1 MKPRPGQDVAT
12 RGGIAILRLVHV
24 PKHHDMDS
32 RHARAPANVRDVDM
46 LEWRSSAMRII
57 DRYIFREVLSHALLG
72 LGVFT
77 FVIFVPQLV
86 QIMNVVARHSGDSRQ
101 IMLLF
106 LSAFPRVLTF
116 SVPIGVLVGVL
127 IGLGRMSADSELI
140 AMNAAGMGL
149 KRILVPVGILAALAT
164 GVTLSMTLWLG
175 PMSIRTLRSL
185 EERLRS
191 TQASFEVQPRIFNEQ
206 FPHLVLYV
214 QDISA
219 AAMNWHGVFL
229 AESDVSD
236 VSRLTLA
243 EDAIVVAD
251 REQGKLQLYLR
262 NGTLHEL
269 QGPEHYGLSAFGER
283 DFAVA
288 VSANNGTQ
296 APETINSERPLRQ
309 LLSDQGPRATESRVE
324 FHRRFAFPAA
334 CLVFALVA
342 LPVGSRP
349 RRGGRSAGF
358 VLAVAL
364 VCAYY
369 IVFVFC
375 AELARNGSLPIWL
388 GIWTANILMAIAGF
402 ALLPSVERL
411 SGESRV
417 AGAIARLS
425 RLWQKPKQTHEPYLK
440 GEPDFGAAKEAQ
452 PRSRFV
458 GRFPQV
464 IDYYLLRNFIFYFA
478 LLLVGFIL
486 LFEIVT
492 FFDLLDDIARHRAL
506 FVDVA
511 NYFRYLSYYLIYQLT
526 PLACLVSILITLGIM
541 TKNNELVA
549 FKAAGISLYRV
560 ALPLLLAGGVVT
572 IGLVAFDQTYL
583 PYANQRAEELR
594 NIIKGSPPQTYYQP
608 QRQWIFGNNSK
619 IYNYQLFD
627 PDHFLFGGLS
637 VFELDP
643 QTFALRRRVYAE
655 RASWEPR
662 QGAWILQS
670 GWIRDFKDGSITR
683 YAEFPVMELPELDEA
698 PAYFTREIRQSSQMD
713 WWELRNYIAK
723 MRRSGFDV
731 ARFAVQLHKK
741 LAFPLIAP
749 IVILLA
755 IPFSILVGSRGA
767 VGGLALGVGLAVV
780 YWATAALFEAMGAV
794 GQLPALLSAW
804 SPDFMFFF
812 FGLYFFLKMPT

>member
-1 MKPRPGQDVAT
+1 
-12 RGGIAILRLVHV
+12 
-24 PKHHDMDS
+24 
-32 RHARAPANVRDVDM
+32 M
-46 LEWRSSAMRII
+46 LEWRSSVVAAGVLDGGVAGFGFVGIGTMRII

-86 QIMNVVARHSGDSRQ
+86 QITNVVARNSGDLRQ
-101 IMLLF
+101 IALLF

-149 KRILVPVGILAALAT
+149 KRILVPVGALALLAA
-164 GVTLSMTLWLG
+164 GITLCMTVWLG
-175 PMSIRTLRSL
+175 PVSIRSLRSL

-191 TQASFEVQPRIFNEQ
+191 SQISFEVQPRIFNEQ
-206 FPHLVLYV
+206 FPRLVLYV

-229 AESDVSD
+229 AESDGGD

-251 REQGKLQLYLR
+251 RNQGKLQLYLH
-262 NGTLHEL
+262 NGSVHEA
-269 QGPEHYGLSAFGER
+269 QIQDPAHYGLSAFGER
-283 DFAVA
+283 DLAVGI
-288 VSANNGTQ
+288 VGNGATQ
-296 APETINSERPLRQ
+296 ASGLSNSERPLRQ
-309 LLSDQGPRATESRVE
+309 LLAERGPQAKESRVE

-349 RRGGRSAGF
+349 RRGGRAAGF
-358 VLAVAL
+358 VLALSL

-375 AELARNGSLPIWL
+375 TELARDGSVPTWL
-388 GIWTANILMAIAGF
+388 GIWTANILMAAAGI
-402 ALLPSVERL
+402 ALLPSVEQL
-411 SGESRV
+411 GGETWLGESLAALTHWWRN
-417 AGAIARLS
+417 RKS
-425 RLWQKPKQTHEPYLK
+425 KEKHEPTVRHA
-440 GEPDFGAAKEAQ
+440 DFAPLAESSTRA
-452 PRSRFV
+452 RFV

-464 IDYYLLRNFIFYFA
+464 LDYYLLRNFLFYFL

-492 FFDLLDDIARHRAL
+492 FFDLLDDIARHRATW
-506 FVDVA
+506 FQVGE
-511 NYFRYLSYYLIYQLT
+511 YFRYLSYYLIYQLA
-526 PLACLVSILITLGIM
+526 PLACLVSVLITLGVM

-549 FKAAGISLYRV
+549 FKAAGISLYRL
-560 ALPLLLAGGVVT
+560 ALPLLLAGGIVT
-572 IGLVAFDQTYL
+572 VGLVAFDQSYL
-583 PYANQRAEELR
+583 PYANQRAEELHS
-594 NIIKGSPPQTYYQP
+594 IIKGLPPQTYYQP

-627 PDHFLFGGLS
+627 PDRALFGGLS

-643 QTFALRRRVYAE
+643 QHFSLRRRVYAA
-655 RASWEPR
+655 RASWEP
-662 QGAWILQS
+662 QLNAWILES
-670 GWIRDFKDGSITR
+670 GWIRDFQGGTVSR
-683 YAEFPVMELPELDEA
+683 YAEFQVMELPELDE
-698 PAYFTREIRQSSQMD
+698 PPSYFTREVRQSSEMD
-713 WWELRNYIAK
+713 WFELRNYIA
-723 MRRSGFDV
+723 RLRHSGFDV
-731 ARFAVQLHKK
+731 ARFSVQLHKK

-749 IVILLA
+749 IVIMLA

-794 GQLPALLSAW
+794 GQLPPLLSAW
-804 SPDFMFFF
+804 SPDLIFLFS
-812 FGLYFFLKMPT
+812 GLYFFLRMPT